1 MTQHDVEQPREG
13 VSDSA
18 EGEGVSEPEVHT
30 EAVPFDPFADED
42 TDESTEAVIFDPF
55 ADDDA
60 DEDTDETVRNT
71 APVGA
76 GSPASA
82 VDSGERSRIEA
93 LSTFRKRRGTHRSG
107 ASVADGMVQLPFIAP
122 TDPEDAVID
131 PTSAIEKG
139 TAPPTLKAGD
149 IIAGQYEILG
159 PIAHGGLG
167 WVYIAVDHN
176 VADRYVVLKGMM
188 ATKNE
193 QERAV
198 AESERAFLADITHP
212 GIVKIFNFIDDPRS
226 PGGFIVMEYVGG
238 PSLRAQRRK
247 LASGLLEPDVAI
259 GYILEILPALDYL
272 HSRGVVYNDL
282 KPDNILITEDQVKLI
297 DLGAVTGIGAFG
309 HIFGTKGFQ
318 APEIAKT
325 GPTVASDIYTVGRT
339 LAALIVNLPVVDG
352 VYSSRLPTPDE
363 VPLFREYLSLY
374 RLLLRATDENPD
386 ARFGSATAM
395 ANQLIG
401 VLREILAIRDGRHY
415 PHLNTRF
422 TAQRSTFGTKHIV
435 FRTDQLVDGVVRSA
449 EVSVPEV
456 VSALPT
462 PLADSKDPGYGLLSA
477 TSFTEAGDLLDTLRA
492 AYAQPDLKHSVE
504 IPLTMVRAL
513 LDVGRTREAQ
523 DLLAELK
530 PRLENDWRFQWHSG
544 VAALL
549 TGKFAEAQKF
559 FNRVLYILPGEPAP
573 KLALAATDELLLQ
586 QQGVNSTKLLSEHI
600 ARAASS
606 LAYAQRVPV
615 KDYTGIPGWDHIT
628 QDPISLRFHAMRLY
642 GLVWATNP
650 STVSSAF
657 GLARQLHAEGMV
669 DSAVAALDRL
679 PQSSRHN
686 RLARLTSILLLISD
700 ANRLTESRIRRA
712 ARRLETLPTNE
723 PRLSQVRIA
732 VLSAGL
738 TWLRGVGDVPDD
750 GAGVVGGGV
759 VGGGVVGGGV
769 VGGGVV
775 GGGPAGDFNASSST
789 YGSQTPGSP
798 ASSST
803 SSSAPSGTSSSG
815 SSRTT
820 SGASSRTGA
829 PKAPDGSSGPSSPS
843 GSSGPG
849 KARRR
854 AASAPLFDVQFTERG
869 LRSGLEASLRQLA
882 RQAPFARHRYHLVD
896 MANRIRPRTWF

>member
-1 MTQHDVEQPREG
+1 MTQHDDEQPREG

-30 EAVPFDPFADED
+30 EAVPFDPFADDD

-76 GSPASA
+76 VSPASA

-139 TAPPTLKAGD
+139 IAPPTLKAGD

-628 QDPISLRFHAMRLY
+628 QDPICLRFHAMRLY

-750 GAGVVGGGV
+750 GAGVVGG
-759 VGGGVVGGGV
+759 VVGGGV

-775 GGGPAGDFNASSST
+775 GGGPAGDFNASSGT
-789 YGSQTPGSP
+789 YGSKAPDSLPSP
-798 ASSST
+798 S
-803 SSSAPSGTSSSG
+803 TSSSG
-815 SSRTT
+815 SSGASSSASSSASSRT
-820 SGASSRTGA
+820 SSRTGA
-829 PKAPDGSSGPSSPS
+829 PKAPDGPGGPSGSS

>member
-1 MTQHDVEQPREG
+1 MTQHDDEQPREG

-30 EAVPFDPFADED
+30 EAVPFDPFADDD

-55 ADDDA
+55 ADEDA

-122 TDPEDAVID
+122 TNPEDAVID
-131 PTSAIEKG
+131 PTAAIEKG

-759 VGGGVVGGGV
+759 VGGGVVGG
-769 VGGGVV
+769 VV
-775 GGGPAGDFNASSST
+775 GGGPAGDFNASSGT
-789 YGSQTPGSP
+789 YGSKAPDSLPSP
-798 ASSST
+798 S
-803 SSSAPSGTSSSG
+803 TSSSG
-815 SSRTT
+815 SSGASSSASSSAS

-829 PKAPDGSSGPSSPS
+829 SKAPDGSSGSGGPG
-843 GSSGPG
+843 GSSGSG

>member
-1 MTQHDVEQPREG
+1 MTQHEDEQPR
-13 VSDSA
+13 
-18 EGEGVSEPEVHT
+18 EGVSEPEVHT

-55 ADDDA
+55 ADEDA

-139 TAPPTLKAGD
+139 IAPPTLKAGD

-318 APEIAKT
+318 PPEIAKT

-352 VYSSRLPTPDE
+352 VYSSQLPTPDE

-657 GLARQLHAEGMV
+657 GLARQLHAEGMI

-759 VGGGVVGGGV
+759 VGGV

-775 GGGPAGDFNASSST
+775 GGGPAGDFNASSGT
-789 YGSQTPGSP
+789 YGSKAPDSLPSP
-798 ASSST
+798 S
-803 SSSAPSGTSSSG
+803 TSSSG
-815 SSRTT
+815 SSGASSSASSSAS

-829 PKAPDGSSGPSSPS
+829 SKAPDGSSGSGGPG
-843 GSSGPG
+843 GSSGSG

>member
-1 MTQHDVEQPREG
+1 MTQHDDEQPREG

-76 GSPASA
+76 VSQASA

-93 LSTFRKRRGTHRSG
+93 LSTFRRRRGTHRSG

-615 KDYTGIPGWDHIT
+615 KDYTGIPGWEHIT

-759 VGGGVVGGGV
+759 VGGG
-769 VGGGVV
+769 
-775 GGGPAGDFNASSST
+775 PAGDFNASSSSD
-789 YGSQTPGSP
+789 GSKTPDSLPSP
-798 ASSST
+798 STSSRASSSA
-803 SSSAPSGTSSSG
+803 SSSAS
-815 SSRTT
+815 

-829 PKAPDGSSGPSSPS
+829 PKAPDGSGGPG
-843 GSSGPG
+843 GSSGPSGSG

>member
-1 MTQHDVEQPREG
+1 MTQHDVEQPRGG

-131 PTSAIEKG
+131 PTAAIEKG

-615 KDYTGIPGWDHIT
+615 KDYTGIPGWEHIT

-759 VGGGVVGGGV
+759 VGGGVVGGGPA
-769 VGGGVV
+769 GGGVV

-803 SSSAPSGTSSSG
+803 SSSGSSRTSSSG
-815 SSRTT
+815 SSRTS

>member
-1 MTQHDVEQPREG
+1 MTQHDVEQPRGG

-42 TDESTEAVIFDPF
+42 TDESTEAVIFAPF

-131 PTSAIEKG
+131 PTAAIEKG

-352 VYSSRLPTPDE
+352 VYSSQLPSPDE

-492 AYAQPDLKHSVE
+492 AYAQPELKHSVE

-628 QDPISLRFHAMRLY
+628 QDPICLRFHAMRLY

-750 GAGVVGGGV
+750 GAGVVGG
-759 VGGGVVGGGV
+759 VVGGGV

-775 GGGPAGDFNASSST
+775 GGGPAGDFNASSGT
-789 YGSQTPGSP
+789 YGSKAPDSLPSP
-798 ASSST
+798 S
-803 SSSAPSGTSSSG
+803 TSSSG
-815 SSRTT
+815 SSGASSSASSSAS

-829 PKAPDGSSGPSSPS
+829 SKAPDGSSGSS
-843 GSSGPG
+843 GSG

>member
-1 MTQHDVEQPREG
+1 MTQHDVEQPRGG

-131 PTSAIEKG
+131 PTAAIEKG

-352 VYSSRLPTPDE
+352 VYSSQLPSPDE

-492 AYAQPDLKHSVE
+492 AYAQPELKHSVE

-615 KDYTGIPGWDHIT
+615 KDYTGIPGWEHIT

-759 VGGGVVGGGV
+759 VGGGVVGGG
-769 VGGGVV
+769 
-775 GGGPAGDFNASSST
+775 PAGDFNASSST

-803 SSSAPSGTSSSG
+803 SSSGSSRTSSSG
-815 SSRTT
+815 SSRTS

>member
-1 MTQHDVEQPREG
+1 MTQQDDEQPREG

-131 PTSAIEKG
+131 PTAAIEKG

-247 LASGLLEPDVAI
+247 LTSGLLEPDVAI

-352 VYSSRLPTPDE
+352 VYSSQLPTPDE
-363 VPLFREYLSLY
+363 EPLFREYLSLY

-492 AYAQPDLKHSVE
+492 AYAQPELKHSVE

-628 QDPISLRFHAMRLY
+628 QDPICLRFHAMRLY

-769 VGGGVV
+769 VGGG
-775 GGGPAGDFNASSST
+775 PAGDFNASSGT
-789 YGSQTPGSP
+789 YGSKAPDSLPSP
-798 ASSST
+798 S
-803 SSSAPSGTSSSG
+803 TSSSG
-815 SSRTT
+815 SSGASSSASSSAS

-829 PKAPDGSSGPSSPS
+829 SKAPDGSSGSGGPG
-843 GSSGPG
+843 GSSGSG

>member
-1 MTQHDVEQPREG
+1 MTQHEDEQPREG
-13 VSDSA
+13 VSDSV

-42 TDESTEAVIFDPF
+42 TDENTEAVIFDPF

-352 VYSSRLPTPDE
+352 VYSSQLPSPDE

-401 VLREILAIRDGRHY
+401 VLREILAIRDGRHF

-492 AYAQPDLKHSVE
+492 AYAQPELKHSVE

-769 VGGGVV
+769 VGGG
-775 GGGPAGDFNASSST
+775 PAGDFNASSGT
-789 YGSQTPGSP
+789 YGSKAPDSLPSP
-798 ASSST
+798 S
-803 SSSAPSGTSSSG
+803 TSSSG
-815 SSRTT
+815 SSGASSSASSSAS

-829 PKAPDGSSGPSSPS
+829 SKAPDGSSGSGGPG
-843 GSSGPG
+843 GSSGSG

>member
-1 MTQHDVEQPREG
+1 MTQHDVEQPRGG

-131 PTSAIEKG
+131 PTAAIEKG

-352 VYSSRLPTPDE
+352 VYSSQLPSPDE

-492 AYAQPDLKHSVE
+492 AYAQPELKHSVE

-759 VGGGVVGGGV
+759 VGGGVVGGG
-769 VGGGVV
+769 
-775 GGGPAGDFNASSST
+775 PAGDFNASSSSD
-789 YGSQTPGSP
+789 GSKTPDSLPSP
-798 ASSST
+798 STSSRASSSA
-803 SSSAPSGTSSSG
+803 SSSAS
-815 SSRTT
+815 

-829 PKAPDGSSGPSSPS
+829 PKAPDGSGGPG
-843 GSSGPG
+843 GSSGPSGSG

>member
-1 MTQHDVEQPREG
+1 MTQHDDEQPRGG

-139 TAPPTLKAGD
+139 IAPPTLKAGD

-352 VYSSRLPTPDE
+352 VYSSQLPTPDE
-363 VPLFREYLSLY
+363 EPLFREYLSLY

-750 GAGVVGGGV
+750 GAGVVGG
-759 VGGGVVGGGV
+759 V

-775 GGGPAGDFNASSST
+775 GGGPAGDFNASSGT
-789 YGSQTPGSP
+789 YGSKAPDSLPSP
-798 ASSST
+798 S
-803 SSSAPSGTSSSG
+803 TSSSG
-815 SSRTT
+815 SSGASSSASSSASSRT
-820 SGASSRTGA
+820 SSRTGA
-829 PKAPDGSSGPSSPS
+829 PKAPDGPGGPSGSS

>member
-1 MTQHDVEQPREG
+1 MTQHDVEQPRGG

-131 PTSAIEKG
+131 PTAAIEKG

-247 LASGLLEPDVAI
+247 LVSGLLEPDVAI

-325 GPTVASDIYTVGRT
+325 GPTVASDIYSVGRT

-759 VGGGVVGGGV
+759 VGGGVVGG
-769 VGGGVV
+769 VV
-775 GGGPAGDFNASSST
+775 GGGPAGDFNASSGT
-789 YGSQTPGSP
+789 YGSKAPDSLPSP
-798 ASSST
+798 S
-803 SSSAPSGTSSSG
+803 TSSSG
-815 SSRTT
+815 SSGASSSASSSAS

-829 PKAPDGSSGPSSPS
+829 SKAPDGSSGSGGPG
-843 GSSGPG
+843 GSSGSG

>member
-1 MTQHDVEQPREG
+1 MTQHDDEQPRGG

-76 GSPASA
+76 VSPASA

-139 TAPPTLKAGD
+139 IAPPTLKAGD

-318 APEIAKT
+318 PPEIAKT

-352 VYSSRLPTPDE
+352 VYSSQLPTPDE

-657 GLARQLHAEGMV
+657 GLARQLYAEGMV

-750 GAGVVGGGV
+750 GAGVVGG
-759 VGGGVVGGGV
+759 VVGGGV

-775 GGGPAGDFNASSST
+775 GGGPAGDFNASSGT
-789 YGSQTPGSP
+789 YGSKAPDSLPSP
-798 ASSST
+798 S
-803 SSSAPSGTSSSG
+803 TSSSG
-815 SSRTT
+815 SSGASSSASSSAS

-829 PKAPDGSSGPSSPS
+829 SKAPDGSSGSGGPG
-843 GSSGPG
+843 GSSGSG

>member
-1 MTQHDVEQPREG
+1 MTQHDVEQPRGG

-42 TDESTEAVIFDPF
+42 TDESTEAVIFAPF

-131 PTSAIEKG
+131 PTAAIEKG

-247 LASGLLEPDVAI
+247 LVSGLLEPDVAI

-325 GPTVASDIYTVGRT
+325 GPTVASDIYSVGRT

-363 VPLFREYLSLY
+363 EPLFREYLSLY

-738 TWLRGVGDVPDD
+738 TWLRGVGDAPDD
-750 GAGVVGGGV
+750 GAGVV
-759 VGGGVVGGGV
+759 
-769 VGGGVV
+769 
-775 GGGPAGDFNASSST
+775 GDFNASSST
-789 YGSQTPGSP
+789 YGSKTPGSP
-798 ASSST
+798 ASPSTSSSASSST
-803 SSSAPSGTSSSG
+803 SSSA
-815 SSRTT
+815 SSRT
-820 SGASSRTGA
+820 SSRTGA
-829 PKAPDGSSGPSSPS
+829 SKAPDGSSGSGGPS
-843 GSSGPG
+843 GPS

>member
-1 MTQHDVEQPREG
+1 MQSNDREL
-13 VSDSA
+13 SASRDSS
-18 EGEGVSEPEVHT
+18 VDSEPEDRT
-30 EAVPFDPFADED
+30 EAVKFDPFADSEP
-42 TDESTEAVIFDPF
+42 EEHTEAVEFDPFADSEPEERTEAVDFDPF
-55 ADDDA
+55 ADD
-60 DEDTDETVRNT
+60 EDTDATVQHT
-71 APVGA
+71 EPVGN
-76 GSPASA
+76 PANA

-93 LSTFRKRRGTHRSG
+93 LSTFRKRRGTYRSG
-107 ASVADGMVQLPFIAP
+107 ASVADGMVQLPFIPP
-122 TDPEDAVID
+122 TNPEDAVID
-131 PTSAIEKG
+131 PSAAIEKG
-139 TAPPTLKAGD
+139 VEAPTLKAGD

-167 WVYIAVDHN
+167 WVYIAIDHN

-188 ATKNE
+188 ATENE

-238 PSLRAQRRK
+238 PSLRGQRRK
-247 LASGLLEPDVAI
+247 LSAGVLDLDVAI

-339 LAALIVNLPVVDG
+339 LAALIVNLPVENG
-352 VYSSRLPTPDE
+352 VYAQRLPTPDE
-363 VPLFREYLSLY
+363 EPLFREYLSLY
-374 RLLLRATDENPD
+374 RLLLRATDEDPE

-415 PHLNTRF
+415 PHLYTRF

-435 FRTDQLVDGVVRSA
+435 FRTDQLVDGVVRSV
-449 EVSVPEV
+449 EISVPEV

-462 PLADSKDPGYGLLSA
+462 PLADSQDPGYGLLSA

-492 AYAQPDLKHSVE
+492 AYAQPELKHSVE

-513 LDVGRTREAQ
+513 LDVGQTREAH
-523 DLLAELK
+523 DLLDELK
-530 PRLENDWRFQWHSG
+530 PRLEKDWRFQWHSG

-549 TGKFAEAQKF
+549 TGQFAEAQKF

-586 QQGVNSTKLLSEHI
+586 QQGVNSTKLLSEHVS
-600 ARAASS
+600 RAASA
-606 LAYAQRVPV
+606 LAYAQKLPV
-615 KDYTGIPGWDHIT
+615 KDYTGVPSWEHIT
-628 QDPISLRFHAMRLY
+628 LDPVSLRFHAMRLY
-642 GLVWATNP
+642 GLVWATNQ

-657 GLARQLHAEGMV
+657 GLARQLRAEGMV

-679 PQSSRHN
+679 PQASRHN

-700 ANRLTESRIRRA
+700 ANSLTESRIRRA

-723 PRLSQVRIA
+723 PRLPQVRIA

-738 TWLRGVGDVPDD
+738 NWLRGASDGPDGVAGIAGVGTGDAGV
-750 GAGVVGGGV
+750 GAGS
-759 VGGGVVGGGV
+759 
-769 VGGGVV
+769 
-775 GGGPAGDFNASSST
+775 AGADSGRGSRKSKGKRKRSAVNRANG
-789 YGSQTPGSP
+789 GSQVK
-798 ASSST
+798 
-803 SSSAPSGTSSSG
+803 
-815 SSRTT
+815 R
-820 SGASSRTGA
+820 
-829 PKAPDGSSGPSSPS
+829 KA
-843 GSSGPG
+843 
-849 KARRR
+849 
-854 AASAPLFDVQFTERG
+854 AAAPLFDMQFTERG
-869 LRSGLEASLRQLA
+869 LRTGLEASLRQLA
-882 RQAPFARHRYHLVD
+882 RQAPFARHRYDLVD
-896 MANRIRPRTWF
+896 MANQIRPRTWF

>member
-1 MTQHDVEQPREG
+1 MTQHDVEQPRGG

-131 PTSAIEKG
+131 PTAAIEKG

-352 VYSSRLPTPDE
+352 VYSSQLPSPDE

-492 AYAQPDLKHSVE
+492 AYAQPELKHSVE

-615 KDYTGIPGWDHIT
+615 KDYTGIPGWEHIT

-759 VGGGVVGGGV
+759 A
-769 VGGGVV
+769 GGGVV
-775 GGGPAGDFNASSST
+775 GGGPAGDFNASSGT
-789 YGSQTPGSP
+789 YGSKAPDSLPSP
-798 ASSST
+798 S
-803 SSSAPSGTSSSG
+803 TSSSG
-815 SSRTT
+815 SSGASSSASSSAS

-829 PKAPDGSSGPSSPS
+829 SKAPDGSSGSGGPG
-843 GSSGPG
+843 GSSGSG

>member
-1 MTQHDVEQPREG
+1 MQSNDRV
-13 VSDSA
+13 D
-18 EGEGVSEPEVHT
+18 SEPEERT
-30 EAVPFDPFADED
+30 EAVEFDPFADSEP
-42 TDESTEAVIFDPF
+42 EERTEAVAFDPF
-55 ADDDA
+55 ADD
-60 DEDTDETVRNT
+60 EDTDATVQHT
-71 APVGA
+71 EPA
-76 GSPASA
+76 GTPANA

-122 TDPEDAVID
+122 TNPEDAVID
-131 PTSAIEKG
+131 PSSAIEKG
-139 TAPPTLKAGD
+139 VEAPTLKSGD

-167 WVYIAVDHN
+167 WVYIAIDHN

-188 ATKNE
+188 ATENE

-238 PSLRAQRRK
+238 PSQRRK
-247 LASGLLEPDVAI
+247 LAAGVLDLDVAI

-339 LAALIVNLPVVDG
+339 LAALIVKLPVENG
-352 VYSSRLPTPDE
+352 VYAQRLPTPDE
-363 VPLFREYLSLY
+363 EPLFREYLSLY
-374 RLLLRATDENPD
+374 RLLLRATDEDPE
-386 ARFGSATAM
+386 ARFSSATAM

-401 VLREILAIRDGRHY
+401 VLREILAIRDGRHF
-415 PHLNTRF
+415 PHLYTRF

-435 FRTDQLVDGVVRSA
+435 FRTDQLVDGVVRSV
-449 EVSVPEV
+449 EISVPEV

-462 PLADSKDPGYGLLSA
+462 PLADSQDPGYGLLSA

-492 AYAQPDLKHSVE
+492 AYAQPELKHSVE

-513 LDVGRTREAQ
+513 LDVGQTREAH
-523 DLLAELK
+523 DLLDELK
-530 PRLENDWRFQWHSG
+530 PWLEKDWRFQWHSG

-549 TGKFAEAQKF
+549 TGQFAEAQKF

-586 QQGVNSTKLLSEHI
+586 QQGVNSTKLLSEHVS
-600 ARAASS
+600 RAASA
-606 LAYAQRVPV
+606 LAYAQKLPV
-615 KDYTGIPGWDHIT
+615 KDYTGVPGWEHVT
-628 QDPISLRFHAMRLY
+628 LDPVSLRFHAMRLY
-642 GLVWATNP
+642 GLVWATNQ

-657 GLARQLHAEGMV
+657 GLARQLRAEGMV

-679 PQSSRHN
+679 PQASRHN
-686 RLARLTSILLLISD
+686 RLARLTSILLLVSD
-700 ANRLTESRIRRA
+700 ANSLTESRIRRA

-723 PRLSQVRIA
+723 PRLPQVRIA

-738 TWLRGVGDVPDD
+738 NWLRGASDGPDG
-750 GAGVVGGGV
+750 GAGSRKSKDKRKLGAVTR
-759 VGGGVVGGGV
+759 
-769 VGGGVV
+769 
-775 GGGPAGDFNASSST
+775 ANRDST
-789 YGSQTPGSP
+789 ARANEGSTSRVSEGSQVN
-798 ASSST
+798 
-803 SSSAPSGTSSSG
+803 
-815 SSRTT
+815 RQ
-820 SGASSRTGA
+820 
-829 PKAPDGSSGPSSPS
+829 
-843 GSSGPG
+843 
-849 KARRR
+849 
-854 AASAPLFDVQFTERG
+854 AAAAPLFDVQFTERG
-869 LRSGLEASLRQLA
+869 LRTGLEKSLRHLA
-882 RQAPFARHRYHLVD
+882 RQAPFARHRYDLVD
-896 MANRIRPRTWF
+896 MANQIRPRTWF

>member
-1 MTQHDVEQPREG
+1 MTQHDVEQPRGG

-131 PTSAIEKG
+131 PTAAIEKG

-352 VYSSRLPTPDE
+352 VYSSQLPSPDE

-530 PRLENDWRFQWHSG
+530 PRMENDWRFQWHSG

-686 RLARLTSILLLISD
+686 RLARLTSIPVSYTHL
-700 ANRLTESRIRRA
+700 
-712 ARRLETLPTNE
+712 TLPTNRE
-723 PRLSQVRIA
+723 V
-732 VLSAGL
+732 
-738 TWLRGVGDVPDD
+738 
-750 GAGVVGGGV
+750 
-759 VGGGVVGGGV
+759 
-769 VGGGVV
+769 
-775 GGGPAGDFNASSST
+775 
-789 YGSQTPGSP
+789 
-798 ASSST
+798 
-803 SSSAPSGTSSSG
+803 
-815 SSRTT
+815 
-820 SGASSRTGA
+820 
-829 PKAPDGSSGPSSPS
+829 
-843 GSSGPG
+843 
-849 KARRR
+849 
-854 AASAPLFDVQFTERG
+854 
-869 LRSGLEASLRQLA
+869 
-882 RQAPFARHRYHLVD
+882 
-896 MANRIRPRTWF
+896 

>member
-1 MTQHDVEQPREG
+1 MQSNDRELNANR
-13 VSDSA
+13 DSSA
-18 EGEGVSEPEVHT
+18 DSEPEERT
-30 EAVPFDPFADED
+30 EAVEFDPFADSEP
-42 TDESTEAVIFDPF
+42 EERTEAVEFDPF
-55 ADDDA
+55 ADD
-60 DEDTDETVRNT
+60 EDTDATVQHT
-71 APVGA
+71 EPVGT
-76 GSPASA
+76 PANA

-93 LSTFRKRRGTHRSG
+93 LSMFRKRRGTHRSG

-122 TDPEDAVID
+122 TNPEDAVID
-131 PTSAIEKG
+131 PSSAIEKG
-139 TAPPTLKAGD
+139 VEAPTLKSGD

-167 WVYIAVDHN
+167 WVYIAIDHN

-188 ATKNE
+188 ATENE

-238 PSLRAQRRK
+238 PSLRGQRRK
-247 LASGLLEPDVAI
+247 LAAGVLDLDVAI

-339 LAALIVNLPVVDG
+339 LAALIVKLPVENG
-352 VYSSRLPTPDE
+352 VYAPQLPTPDE
-363 VPLFREYLSLY
+363 EPLFREYLSLY
-374 RLLLRATDENPD
+374 RLLLRATDEDPE
-386 ARFGSATAM
+386 ARFSSATAM

-401 VLREILAIRDGRHY
+401 VLREILAIRDGRHF
-415 PHLNTRF
+415 PHLYTRF

-435 FRTDQLVDGVVRSA
+435 FRTDQLVDGVVRSV
-449 EVSVPEV
+449 EISVPEV

-462 PLADSKDPGYGLLSA
+462 PLADSQDPGYGLLSA

-492 AYAQPDLKHSVE
+492 ACAQPELKHSVE

-513 LDVGRTREAQ
+513 LDVGQTREAH
-523 DLLAELK
+523 DLLDELK
-530 PRLENDWRFQWHSG
+530 PWLEKDWRFQWHSG

-549 TGKFAEAQKF
+549 TGQFAEAQKF

-586 QQGVNSTKLLSEHI
+586 QQGVNSTKLLSEHVS
-600 ARAASS
+600 RAASA
-606 LAYAQRVPV
+606 LAYAQKLPV
-615 KDYTGIPGWDHIT
+615 KDYTGVPGWEHVT
-628 QDPISLRFHAMRLY
+628 LDPVSLRFHAMRLY
-642 GLVWATNP
+642 GLVWATNQ

-657 GLARQLHAEGMV
+657 GLARQLRAEGMV

-679 PQSSRHN
+679 PQASRHN

-700 ANRLTESRIRRA
+700 ANSLTESRIRRA

-723 PRLSQVRIA
+723 PRLPQVRIA
-732 VLSAGL
+732 VLNAGL
-738 TWLRGVGDVPDD
+738 NWLRGASDGLD
-750 GAGVVGGGV
+750 GAAGISGVG
-759 VGGGVVGGGV
+759 
-769 VGGGVV
+769 
-775 GGGPAGDFNASSST
+775 AGDTGAGGAGAGAGAGRGR
-789 YGSQTPGSP
+789 GSAGG
-798 ASSST
+798 AG
-803 SSSAPSGTSSSG
+803 AGAGAG
-815 SSRTT
+815 SSRG
-820 SGASSRTGA
+820 SRKSKGKRKRGAVTRANRGSTA
-829 PKAPDGSSGPSSPS
+829 KANEGSQV
-843 GSSGPG
+843 
-849 KARRR
+849 KRQ
-854 AASAPLFDVQFTERG
+854 AAAAPLFDVQFTERG
-869 LRSGLEASLRQLA
+869 LRTGLEKSLRQLA
-882 RQAPFARHRYHLVD
+882 RQAPFARHRYDLVD
-896 MANRIRPRTWF
+896 MANQIRPRTWF

>member
-1 MTQHDVEQPREG
+1 MTQHDVEQPRGG

-55 ADDDA
+55 ADEDA

-139 TAPPTLKAGD
+139 IAPPTLKAGD

-352 VYSSRLPTPDE
+352 VYSSQLPSPDE

-738 TWLRGVGDVPDD
+738 TWLRGVGDAPDD

-759 VGGGVVGGGV
+759 VGGV

-775 GGGPAGDFNASSST
+775 GGGPAGDFNASSGT
-789 YGSQTPGSP
+789 YGSKAPDSLPSP
-798 ASSST
+798 S
-803 SSSAPSGTSSSG
+803 TSSSG
-815 SSRTT
+815 SSGASSSASSSAS

-829 PKAPDGSSGPSSPS
+829 SKAPDGSSGSGGPG
-843 GSSGPG
+843 GSSGSG

>member
-1 MTQHDVEQPREG
+1 MTQQDDEQPREG

-131 PTSAIEKG
+131 PTAAIEKG

-247 LASGLLEPDVAI
+247 LTSGLLEPDVAI

-352 VYSSRLPTPDE
+352 VYSSQLPTPDE
-363 VPLFREYLSLY
+363 EPLFREYLSLY

-530 PRLENDWRFQWHSG
+530 PRMENDWRFQWHSG

-615 KDYTGIPGWDHIT
+615 KDYTGIPGWEHIT

-732 VLSAGL
+732 VLGAGL
-738 TWLRGVGDVPDD
+738 TWLRGVGDAPDD
-750 GAGVVGGGV
+750 GA
-759 VGGGVVGGGV
+759 GV

-775 GGGPAGDFNASSST
+775 GGGPAGDFNASSSSD
-789 YGSQTPGSP
+789 GSKTPDSLPSP
-798 ASSST
+798 STSSRASSSA
-803 SSSAPSGTSSSG
+803 SSSAS
-815 SSRTT
+815 

-829 PKAPDGSSGPSSPS
+829 PKAPDGSGGPG
-843 GSSGPG
+843 GSSGPSGSG

>member
-1 MTQHDVEQPREG
+1 MTQHDVEQPRGG

-139 TAPPTLKAGD
+139 IAPPTLKAGD

-352 VYSSRLPTPDE
+352 VYSSQLPSPDE

-492 AYAQPDLKHSVE
+492 AYAQPELKHSVE

-628 QDPISLRFHAMRLY
+628 QDPICLRFHAMRLY

-759 VGGGVVGGGV
+759 VGGGPA
-769 VGGGVV
+769 
-775 GGGPAGDFNASSST
+775 GGGPAGDFNASSSSD
-789 YGSQTPGSP
+789 GSKTPDSLPSP
-798 ASSST
+798 S
-803 SSSAPSGTSSSG
+803 TSSSG
-815 SSRTT
+815 SSRTSSSGSSRT
-820 SGASSRTGA
+820 SSGASSRTGA
-829 PKAPDGSSGPSSPS
+829 PKAPDGSSGSSGPS
-843 GSSGPG
+843 GSG

>member
-1 MTQHDVEQPREG
+1 MTQHDVEQPRGG

-131 PTSAIEKG
+131 PTAAIEKG

-212 GIVKIFNFIDDPRS
+212 GIVKIFNFIDDLRS

-352 VYSSRLPTPDE
+352 VYSSQLPSPDE

-492 AYAQPDLKHSVE
+492 AYAQPELKHSVE

-615 KDYTGIPGWDHIT
+615 KDYTGIPGWEHIT

-759 VGGGVVGGGV
+759 VGGGVVGGG
-769 VGGGVV
+769 
-775 GGGPAGDFNASSST
+775 PAGDFNASSGT
-789 YGSQTPGSP
+789 YGSKAPDSLPSP
-798 ASSST
+798 S
-803 SSSAPSGTSSSG
+803 TSSSG
-815 SSRTT
+815 SSGASSSASSSAS

-829 PKAPDGSSGPSSPS
+829 SKAPDGSGGPG
-843 GSSGPG
+843 GSSGPSGSG

>member
-1 MTQHDVEQPREG
+1 MTQHDDEQPREG

-76 GSPASA
+76 VSPASA

-131 PTSAIEKG
+131 PTAAIEKG

-628 QDPISLRFHAMRLY
+628 QDPICLRFHAMRLY

-759 VGGGVVGGGV
+759 VGGGVVGGG
-769 VGGGVV
+769 
-775 GGGPAGDFNASSST
+775 PAGDFNASSST

-803 SSSAPSGTSSSG
+803 SSSGSSGASSSA
-815 SSRTT
+815 SSSAS

-829 PKAPDGSSGPSSPS
+829 SKAPDGSSGSGGPG
-843 GSSGPG
+843 GSSGSG

>member
-1 MTQHDVEQPREG
+1 MTQHDVEQPRGG

-131 PTSAIEKG
+131 PTAAIEKG

-212 GIVKIFNFIDDPRS
+212 GIVKIFNFIDDLRS

-352 VYSSRLPTPDE
+352 VYSSQLPSPDE

-492 AYAQPDLKHSVE
+492 AYAQPELKHSVE

-615 KDYTGIPGWDHIT
+615 KDYTGIPGWEHIT

-732 VLSAGL
+732 VLGAGL
-738 TWLRGVGDVPDD
+738 TWLRGVGDAPDD
-750 GAGVVGGGV
+750 GA
-759 VGGGVVGGGV
+759 GV

-775 GGGPAGDFNASSST
+775 GGGPAGDFNASSSSD
-789 YGSQTPGSP
+789 GSKTPDSLPSP
-798 ASSST
+798 STSSRASSSA
-803 SSSAPSGTSSSG
+803 SSSAS
-815 SSRTT
+815 

-829 PKAPDGSSGPSSPS
+829 PKAPDGSGGPG
-843 GSSGPG
+843 GSSGPSGSG

>member
-1 MTQHDVEQPREG
+1 MTQHDDEQPREG

-76 GSPASA
+76 VSPASA

-759 VGGGVVGGGV
+759 VGGG
-769 VGGGVV
+769 
-775 GGGPAGDFNASSST
+775 PAGDFNASSSSD
-789 YGSQTPGSP
+789 GSKTPDSLPSP
-798 ASSST
+798 STSSRASSSA
-803 SSSAPSGTSSSG
+803 SSSAS
-815 SSRTT
+815 

-829 PKAPDGSSGPSSPS
+829 PKAPDGSGGPGGSS